1 MEHRKD
7 YGQQVAER
15 VSAAIAASDLSQRDV
30 SERSGIPL
38 ASLNRRLH
46 GHHPFDVAQMFAIA
60 SALEVPV
67 AQLYPSEAA

>member
-7 YGQQVAER
+7 YGEHVAQL

-38 ASLNRRLH
+38 ASLNRRLN
-46 GHHPFDVAQMFAIA
+46 GYYPFDVAQIFAIA
-60 SALEVPV
+60 AALQVPV
-67 AQLYPSEAA
+67 SRLYPDEVA